1 MFNLYEMI
9 TSKVPSE
16 AVLIKLTMA
25 GWGLLLGLMSLGL
38 YNDINR
44 LIG

>member
-9 TSKVPSE
+9 TSRAPSE
-16 AVLIKLTMA
+16 AILVKLTIA
-25 GWGLLLGLMSLGL
+25 GWILLLGLMSLGL

-44 LIG
+44 LVG